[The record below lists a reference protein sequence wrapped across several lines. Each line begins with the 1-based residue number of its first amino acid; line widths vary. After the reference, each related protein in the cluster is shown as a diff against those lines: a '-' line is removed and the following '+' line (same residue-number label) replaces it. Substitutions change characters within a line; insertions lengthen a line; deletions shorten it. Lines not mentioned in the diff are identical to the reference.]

1 MNPEKMAQQAK
12 KTQILVLKGP
22 QGSGKTILA
31 KKIAQS
37 KGSFKLIKG
46 AISRGGINYH
56 LRKEYSALIFDEF
69 EYDKETV
76 NYLKEIVSME
86 TIKTGQNRKEYKT
99 PWVIVCTAG
108 SFPKSK
114 LAHIVTVEKYTP
126 VMTPPRQLPFAGTY
140 DGADLKPNPGIAPE
154 RFAAFALPSRIG
166 NSLHFPDGT
175 ITKA

>member
-1 MNPEKMAQQAK
+1 MNPEKLAQQAK

-46 AISRGGINYH
+46 AISRSGINYH

-69 EYDKETV
+69 EYDE
-76 NYLKEIVSME
+76 E
-86 TIKTGQNRKEYKT
+86 TIDYLEEIISLEEVKTGKGKKQYKT
-99 PWVIVCTAG
+99 PWVIVCTTG
-108 SFPKSK
+108 SFPESN
-114 LAHIVTVEKYTP
+114 LANIVKIKKYTP
-126 VMTPPRQLPFAGTY
+126 VITPPRQLPFAGTY